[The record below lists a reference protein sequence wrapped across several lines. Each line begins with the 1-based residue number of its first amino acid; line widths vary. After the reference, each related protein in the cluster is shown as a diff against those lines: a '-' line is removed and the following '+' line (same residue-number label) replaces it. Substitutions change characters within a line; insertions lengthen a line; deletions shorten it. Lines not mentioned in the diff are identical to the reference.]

1 MTATRI
7 RSRDLVGQAER
18 YLPGGV
24 NSPVRAFRAVG
35 GEPVVITSAS
45 GCRITDVDGNSYI
58 DYVGSWGPMLLGH
71 AHEAVIEAVQKVVR
85 DGLSFGATCP
95 HEVDLAALIVEMVPS
110 VEKVRLVNSGTEATM
125 SAVRLARGFTGRH
138 DIIKF
143 EGCYHGHSDCL
154 LAKAGSG
161 AMTLALPDSA
171 GVPPLV
177 TQNTVILP
185 FNNLEALERI
195 FAEKGSDI
203 AGIIVEPVAGNMGVV
218 PPLPGY
224 LEKMRELCT
233 KHSSVLIFDEV
244 MTGFR
249 VARGCAQARFGVTP
263 DLTCLGKIVGGG
275 MPLAAYGG
283 RAEIMNHVAP
293 LGPVYQAGTLSGN
306 PIATAAGRAT
316 LQLIKEQ
323 PDLYDRLEKQSAKL
337 QDGLKRLAEAA
348 GVVTCSERVGSMM
361 TMFFQAGPVVDY
373 DSAKRSDTERYGEFF
388 RGMLHQG
395 IYLAP
400 SQFEA
405 AFVGSAHGD
414 EEIEETL
421 AAAQKVLSKIDS
433 EVKPWSSPL

>member
-1 MTATRI
+1 MSVTRT
-7 RSRDLVGQAER
+7 RSRDLVHQAER

-35 GEPVVITSAS
+35 GEPVVIASAT
-45 GCRITDVDGNSYI
+45 GCCIEDVDGNSYI

-71 AHEAVIEAVQKVVR
+71 AHEAVIEAVQKAVR

-95 HEVDLAALIVEMVPS
+95 YEVELAGLIVEMVPS
-110 VEKVRLVNSGTEATM
+110 IEKVRLVNSGTEATM
-125 SAVRLARGFTGRH
+125 SAVRLARGYTGRH
-138 DIIKF
+138 DIVKF

-171 GVPPLV
+171 GVPPAV
-177 TQNTVILP
+177 TQNTLILP
-185 FNNLEALERI
+185 YNDEAALRQL
-195 FAEKGSDI
+195 FDQKGSEI

-218 PPLPGY
+218 PPQPGF
-224 LEKMRELCT
+224 LETMRQLCT
-233 KHSSVLIFDEV
+233 QHGAVLIFDEV

-249 VARGCAQARFGVTP
+249 VARGGAQERYGITP

-283 RAEIMNHVAP
+283 KAEIMNQVAP

-316 LQLIKEQ
+316 LELIQ
-323 PDLYDRLEKQSAKL
+323 SMPDLYERLERRAAKL
-337 QDGLKRLAEAA
+337 EKGLRQLTERLGIA
-348 GVVTCSERVGSMM
+348 TCSARVGSMM
-361 TMFFQAGPVVDY
+361 TMFFSRGPVVDY
-373 DSAKRSDTERYGEFF
+373 STAKQSDTELYGRFF
-388 RGMLHQG
+388 RGMLDQG

-414 EEIEETL
+414 GEIEETL
-421 AAAQKVLSKIDS
+421 VAAEKVLSEIGKDTR
-433 EVKPWSSPL
+433 

>member
-1 MTATRI
+1 MTITRT
-7 RSRDLVGQAER
+7 RSRDLVAKAEK

-35 GEPVVITSAS
+35 GEPVVIRSAS
-45 GCRITDVDGNSYI
+45 GCRIHDVDGNSYI

-71 AHEAVIEAVQKVVR
+71 AHQQVIDAVTKVVQ
-85 DGLSFGATCP
+85 DGLSFGATCA
-95 HEVDLAALIVEMVPS
+95 HEVDLAQLIVEMVPS

-138 DIIKF
+138 DIVKF

-171 GVPPLV
+171 GVPPAV
-177 TQNTVILP
+177 TQNTIIVP
-185 FNNLEALERI
+185 FNDFTALEQLFEER
-195 FAEKGSDI
+195 GSDI
-203 AGIIVEPVAGNMGVV
+203 AGVIVEPVAGNMGVI
-218 PPLPGY
+218 PPLLGY
-224 LEKMRELCT
+224 LEKLRELTT
-233 KHSSVLIFDEV
+233 KYQSVLIFDEV

-249 VARGCAQARFGVTP
+249 VAQGGVQELYGVMP

-283 RAEIMNHVAP
+283 REEIMNHIAP
-293 LGPVYQAGTLSGN
+293 LGPVYQAGTLAGN
-306 PIATAAGRAT
+306 PIASAAGRMT
-316 LQLIKEQ
+316 LELIKAQ
-323 PDLYDRLEKQSAKL
+323 PELYKNLETQSAKL
-337 QDGLKRLAEAA
+337 QSGLAEIAA
-348 GVVTCSERVGSMM
+348 KHGVTTCSERVGSMM
-361 TMFFQAGPVVDY
+361 TMFFQAGPVLDY
-373 DSAKRSDTERYGEFF
+373 MTAKNSNTDHYGEYF
-388 RGMLHQG
+388 RGMLQEG

-405 AFVGSAHGD
+405 AFVGSVHGD

-421 AAAQKVLSKIDS
+421 AAADRVLSRFHENKR
-433 EVKPWSSPL
+433 

>member
-1 MTATRI
+1 MTATRT

-35 GEPVVITSAS
+35 TEPVVIASAS
-45 GCRITDVDGNSYI
+45 GCRLTDVDGNSYI

-95 HEVDLAALIVEMVPS
+95 HEIELAALIVELVPS

-125 SAVRLARGFTGRH
+125 SAIRLARGFTGRH
-138 DIIKF
+138 DIVKF

-171 GVPPLV
+171 GVPPAV
-177 TQNTVILP
+177 TQNTIILP
-185 FNNLEALERI
+185 FNDLEALDSL
-195 FAEKGSDI
+195 FQQKGSEI
-203 AGIIVEPVAGNMGVV
+203 AAVIVEPVAGNMGVV
-218 PPLPGY
+218 APQPGY
-224 LEKMRELCT
+224 LERMRELCT
-233 KHSSVLIFDEV
+233 RHGAVLIFDEV

-249 VARGCAQARFGVTP
+249 VARGGAQELMGITP

-283 RAEIMNHVAP
+283 RSEIMECVAP
-293 LGPVYQAGTLSGN
+293 LGPVYQAGTLAGN
-306 PIATAAGRAT
+306 PVATAAGRAT
-316 LQLIKEQ
+316 LELIKRQ
-323 PDLYDRLEKQSAKL
+323 PDLYERLEVQSAKL
-337 QDGLKRLAEAA
+337 QDGLRRITQET
-348 GVVTCSERVGSMM
+348 GIPTCSARIGSMM
-361 TMFFQAGPVVDY
+361 TMFFQPGPVFDY
-373 DSAKRSDTERYGEFF
+373 QTAKNSNTERYGEFF
-388 RGMLHQG
+388 RGMLQQG

-405 AFVGSAHGD
+405 AFVGTAHGD
-414 EEIEETL
+414 EEIEQTL
-421 AAAQKVLSKIDS
+421 TAAQKVLSRIGAR
-433 EVKPWSSPL
+433 

>member
-1 MTATRI
+1 MTATRT
-7 RSRDLVGQAER
+7 RSRDLVAQAER

-35 GEPVVITSAS
+35 GEPVVIASAS
-45 GCRITDVDGNSYI
+45 GCCIHDVDGNSYI

-110 VEKVRLVNSGTEATM
+110 IHKVRLVNSGTEATM

-171 GVPPLV
+171 GVPPAV
-177 TQNTVILP
+177 TQHTIILP
-185 FNNLEALERI
+185 FNDETALEQL
-195 FAEKGSDI
+195 FSEKGEAI

-218 PPLPGY
+218 PPRPGY
-224 LEKMRELCT
+224 LQKMRDLCG
-233 KHSSVLIFDEV
+233 KHGAVLIFDEV

-249 VARGCAQARFGVTP
+249 VARAGAQERFGVTP

-283 RAEIMNHVAP
+283 REDIMGCVAP
-293 LGPVYQAGTLSGN
+293 NGPVYQAGTLSGN
-306 PIATAAGRAT
+306 PVATAAGRAT
-316 LQLIKEQ
+316 LEQIKAM
-323 PDLYDRLEKQSAKL
+323 PDLYERLERQAARL
-337 QDGLKRLAEAA
+337 QDGLGAIARRA
-348 GVVTCSERVGSMM
+348 GITVCSERVGSMM
-361 TMFFQAGPVVDY
+361 TMFFQAGPVTNY
-373 DSAKRSDTERYGEFF
+373 TTAKNSDTRLYGDFF
-388 RGMLHQG
+388 RGMLQEG

-414 EEIEETL
+414 GEIEETL
-421 AAAQKVLSKIDS
+421 AAAERVLSGLGKDTR
-433 EVKPWSSPL
+433 

>member
-1 MTATRI
+1 MTITRN
-7 RSRDLVGQAER
+7 RSRDLVAKAEK

-35 GEPVVITSAS
+35 GEPVVIRSAS
-45 GCRITDVDGNSYI
+45 GCRIEDVDGNSYI

-71 AHEAVIEAVQKVVR
+71 AHQQVIDAVTKAVQ
-85 DGLSFGATCP
+85 DGLSFGATCA
-95 HEVDLAALIVEMVPS
+95 HEVDLAQLIVEMVPS

-138 DIIKF
+138 DIVKF

-171 GVPPLV
+171 GVPPAV
-177 TQNTVILP
+177 TQNTIIIP
-185 FNNLEALERI
+185 FNDFTALEKLFEER
-195 FAEKGSDI
+195 GTDI
-203 AGIIVEPVAGNMGVV
+203 AGVIVEPVAGNMGVI

-224 LEKMRELCT
+224 LEKLRELTT
-233 KHSSVLIFDEV
+233 KNQSVLIFDEV

-249 VARGCAQARFGVTP
+249 VAQGGVQELYGIMP

-283 RAEIMNHVAP
+283 RTEIMNHIAP
-293 LGPVYQAGTLSGN
+293 LGPVYQAGTLAGN
-306 PIATAAGRAT
+306 PIASAAGRMT
-316 LQLIKEQ
+316 LELIKGQ
-323 PDLYDRLEKQSAKL
+323 PDLYKNLEAQSAKL
-337 QDGLKRLAEAA
+337 QSGLAQIAEKH
-348 GVVTCSERVGSMM
+348 GVTTCSERVGSMM
-361 TMFFQAGPVVDY
+361 TLFFQAGPVVDY
-373 DSAKRSDTERYGEFF
+373 TTAKNCHTDHYGEYF
-388 RGMLHQG
+388 RGMLREG

-405 AFVGSAHGD
+405 AFVGSTHGD

-421 AAAQKVLSKIDS
+421 AAADRVLSRFH
-433 EVKPWSSPL
+433 ENTR

>member
-1 MTATRI
+1 MSATRT
-7 RSRDLVGQAER
+7 RSRDLVAQAER

-35 GEPVVITSAS
+35 GEPVVIASAS
-45 GCRITDVDGNSYI
+45 GCCIHDVDGNSYV

-95 HEVDLAALIVEMVPS
+95 HEVDLAALIVQMVPS
-110 VEKVRLVNSGTEATM
+110 IEKVRLVNSGTEATM

-171 GVPPLV
+171 GVPPAV
-177 TQNTVILP
+177 TQHTIILP
-185 FNNLEALERI
+185 FNDEEALEQV
-195 FAEKGSDI
+195 FAEKGEAI

-218 PPLPGY
+218 PPRPGY
-224 LEKMRELCT
+224 LQKLRELT
-233 KHSSVLIFDEV
+233 SKHGSVLIFDEV

-249 VARGCAQARFGVTP
+249 VARGGAQEVYGIKP

-283 RAEIMNHVAP
+283 RGDIMNCVAP
-293 LGPVYQAGTLSGN
+293 MGPVYQAGTLSGN
-306 PIATAAGRAT
+306 PVATAAGRAT
-316 LQLIKEQ
+316 LEQLQ
-323 PDLYDRLEKQSAKL
+323 ATPDLYERLERKAAKL
-337 QDGLKRLAEAA
+337 QNGLHNLSQKL
-348 GVVTCSERVGSMM
+348 GLTTCSERVGSMM

-373 DSAKRSDTERYGEFF
+373 NSAKQSDTVAYGNFF
-388 RGMLHQG
+388 RGMLQEG

-405 AFVGSAHGD
+405 AFIGLAHGD
-414 EEIEETL
+414 GEIEETL
-421 AAAQKVLSKIDS
+421 AAAERVLSGL
-433 EVKPWSSPL
+433 VKDTR

>member
-7 RSRDLVGQAER
+7 RSRDLVEQAQR

-35 GEPVVITSAS
+35 GEPVVIASAS
-45 GCRITDVDGNSYI
+45 GCRLTDVDGNSYI

-95 HEVDLAALIVEMVPS
+95 HEVDLAGLIVEMVPS

-171 GVPPLV
+171 GVPPAV
-177 TQNTVILP
+177 TQNTIILP
-185 FNNLEALERI
+185 FNDLAALEKV
-195 FAEKGSDI
+195 FQEKGSEI

-218 PPLPGY
+218 PPQPGY
-224 LEKMRELCT
+224 LEKMRELCS
-233 KHSSVLIFDEV
+233 KHGSVLIFDEV

-249 VARGCAQARFGVTP
+249 VARGGAQERMGITP

-283 RAEIMNHVAP
+283 RTDIMDCVAP

-323 PDLYDRLEKQSAKL
+323 PDLYERLEKRSAKL
-337 QDGLKRLAEAA
+337 QEGLRRLAEEA
-348 GVVTCSERVGSMM
+348 GVVSCSERVGSMM
-361 TMFFQAGPVVDY
+361 TMFFQPGPVVDY
-373 DSAKRSDTERYGEFF
+373 ETAKASDTARYGDFF
-388 RGMLHQG
+388 RGMLQQG

-405 AFVGSAHGD
+405 AFVGSAHGN
-414 EEIEETL
+414 EEIEQTL
-421 AAAQKVLSKIDS
+421 AAAQKVLSTIGAR
-433 EVKPWSSPL
+433 

>member
-143 EGCYHGHSDCL
+143 ESCYHGHSDCL

-233 KHSSVLIFDEV
+233 KHGSVLIFDEV

>member
-233 KHSSVLIFDEV
+233 KHGSVLIFDEV

>member
-185 FNNLEALERI
+185 FNNVEALERV

-233 KHSSVLIFDEV
+233 KHGSVLIFDEV

-249 VARGCAQARFGVTP
+249 VALGCAQARFGVTP

>member
-1 MTATRI
+1 MTVTRT
-7 RSRDLVGQAER
+7 RSRDLVAQAER

-35 GEPVVITSAS
+35 GEPVVISSAS
-45 GCRITDVDGNSYI
+45 GCRIHDVDGNSYI

-71 AHEAVIEAVQKVVR
+71 AHEAVIEAVAKVVR

-95 HEVDLAALIVEMVPS
+95 HEVELAQLITEMVPS

-125 SAVRLARGFTGRH
+125 SAVRLARGYTGRH

-161 AMTLALPDSA
+161 ALTLALPDSA
-171 GVPPLV
+171 GVPPAV
-177 TQNTVILP
+177 TQHTIILP
-185 FNNLEALERI
+185 FNDLSALEAV
-195 FAEKGSDI
+195 FAEKGDQI

-218 PPLPGY
+218 SPQPGY
-224 LEKMRELCT
+224 LEAMRALTE
-233 KHSSVLIFDEV
+233 KHGSVLIFDEV

-249 VARGCAQARFGVTP
+249 VARGGAQERFGITP

-283 RAEIMNHVAP
+283 KTEIMNCVAP
-293 LGPVYQAGTLSGN
+293 LGPVYQAGTLAGN
-306 PIATAAGRAT
+306 PVATAAGRAT
-316 LQLIKEQ
+316 LEQIKAL
-323 PDLYDRLEKQSAKL
+323 PDLYDRLEQQAAKL
-337 QDGLKRLAEAA
+337 QNGLAA
-348 GVVTCSERVGSMM
+348 ICQRFGIPTCSDRVGSMM
-361 TMFFQAGPVVDY
+361 TLFFQSGPVLDY
-373 DSAKRSDTERYGEFF
+373 NSAKNSDTKRYGDFF
-388 RGMLHQG
+388 RGMLQEG

-414 EEIEETL
+414 KEIEETL
-421 AAAQKVLSKIDS
+421 AAAEKVLHELGKDAR
-433 EVKPWSSPL
+433 

>member
-1 MTATRI
+1 
-7 RSRDLVGQAER
+7 
-18 YLPGGV
+18 
-24 NSPVRAFRAVG
+24 
-35 GEPVVITSAS
+35 
-45 GCRITDVDGNSYI
+45 
-58 DYVGSWGPMLLGH
+58 MLLGH
-71 AHEAVIEAVQKVVR
+71 AHEAVIEAVLRVVR

-95 HEVDLAALIVEMVPS
+95 HEVDLAGLIIEMVPS

-171 GVPPLV
+171 GVPPAI
-177 TQNTVILP
+177 TQHTIILP
-185 FNNLEALERI
+185 FNDIPALEAV
-195 FAEKGSDI
+195 FAKKGAEI
-203 AGIIVEPVAGNMGVV
+203 AAVIVEPVAGNMGVV

-224 LEKMRELCT
+224 LEKMRELT
-233 KHSSVLIFDEV
+233 SDHGSLLIFDEV

-249 VARGCAQARFGVTP
+249 VARGGAQEKYGITP

-283 RAEIMNHVAP
+283 RVDVMNQVAP
-293 LGPVYQAGTLSGN
+293 MGPVYQAGTLSGN

-316 LQLIKEQ
+316 LELIKAQ
-323 PDLYDRLEKQSAKL
+323 SDLYERLERQAAKL
-337 QDGLKRLAEAA
+337 QSGLDSLTKRLGIA
-348 GVVTCSERVGSMM
+348 TCSQRFGSMM
-361 TMFFQAGPVVDY
+361 TMFFQDGPVVDY
-373 DSAKRSDTERYGEFF
+373 VTAKNSNTETYGKFF
-388 RGMLHQG
+388 RGMLEEG

-414 EEIEETL
+414 GEIEETL
-421 AAAQKVLSKIDS
+421 AAAERVLSGLSGDGNPS
-433 EVKPWSSPL
+433 N

>member
-1 MTATRI
+1 MTATRT
-7 RSRDLVGQAER
+7 RSRDLVAQAER

-35 GEPVVITSAS
+35 GHPVIISSAS
-45 GCRITDVDGNSYI
+45 GCCIHDVDGNSYV

-71 AHEAVIEAVQKVVR
+71 AHEAVIEAVLRVVR

-95 HEVDLAALIVEMVPS
+95 HEVDLAGLIIEMVPS

-171 GVPPLV
+171 GVPPAI
-177 TQNTVILP
+177 TQHTIILP
-185 FNNLEALERI
+185 FNDIPALEAV
-195 FAEKGSDI
+195 FAKKGAEI
-203 AGIIVEPVAGNMGVV
+203 AAVIVEPVAGNMGVV

-224 LEKMRELCT
+224 LEKMRELT
-233 KHSSVLIFDEV
+233 SDHGSLLIFDEV

-249 VARGCAQARFGVTP
+249 VARGGAQEKYGITP

-283 RAEIMNHVAP
+283 RVDVMNQVAP
-293 LGPVYQAGTLSGN
+293 MGPVYQAGTLSGN

-316 LQLIKEQ
+316 LELIKAQ
-323 PDLYDRLEKQSAKL
+323 SDLYERLERQAAKL
-337 QDGLKRLAEAA
+337 QSGLDSLTKRLGIA
-348 GVVTCSERVGSMM
+348 TCSQRVGSMM
-361 TMFFQAGPVVDY
+361 TMFFQDGPVVDY
-373 DSAKRSDTERYGEFF
+373 VTAKNSNTETYGKFF
-388 RGMLHQG
+388 RGMLEEG

-414 EEIEETL
+414 GEIEETL
-421 AAAQKVLSKIDS
+421 AAAERVLSGLSGDGNPS
-433 EVKPWSSPL
+433 N

>member
-1 MTATRI
+1 
-7 RSRDLVGQAER
+7 
-18 YLPGGV
+18 V

-35 GEPVVITSAS
+35 GEPIVIASAT
-45 GCRITDVDGNSYI
+45 GACIQDVDGNSYV
-58 DYVGSWGPMLLGH
+58 DYIGSWGPMLLGH
-71 AHEAVIEAVQKVVR
+71 AHEAVIEAVERVVR

-171 GVPPLV
+171 GVPPAV
-177 TQNTVILP
+177 TQNTIILP
-185 FNNLEALERI
+185 FNDESAVEAV
-195 FAEKGSDI
+195 FAEKGAQI

-218 PPLPGY
+218 PPRPGY
-224 LEKMRELCT
+224 LAKLRELT
-233 KHSSVLIFDEV
+233 AKHGALLIFDEV

-249 VARGCAQARFGVTP
+249 VARGGAQELYGVTP

-283 RAEIMNHVAP
+283 RADIMNHVAP
-293 LGPVYQAGTLSGN
+293 SGPVYQAGTLAGN
-306 PIATAAGRAT
+306 PVATAAGRAT
-316 LQLIKEQ
+316 LEQ
-323 PDLYDRLEKQSAKL
+323 ILSMPDLYERLERQAAKL
-337 QDGLKRLAEAA
+337 QRGLDAICARA
-348 GVVTCSERVGSMM
+348 GLVTISQRVGSMM
-361 TMFFQAGPVVDY
+361 TLFFQAGPVVDY
-373 DSAKRSDTERYGEFF
+373 ATAKNSDTERYGEFF
-388 RGMLHQG
+388 RGMLQEG

-414 EEIEETL
+414 GEIEETL
-421 AAAQKVLSKIDS
+421 AAAERVLPGLGKDTR
-433 EVKPWSSPL
+433 

>member
-1 MTATRI
+1 MTATRT
-7 RSRDLVGQAER
+7 RSRDLVAQAER

-35 GEPVVITSAS
+35 GEPVVIASAS
-45 GCRITDVDGNSYI
+45 GCRIQDVDGNSYI

-95 HEVDLAALIVEMVPS
+95 HEVDLAGLIIELVPS

-125 SAVRLARGFTGRH
+125 SAVRLARGYTGRH
-138 DIIKF
+138 DIVKF

-171 GVPPLV
+171 GVPPAV
-177 TQNTVILP
+177 TQNTIILP
-185 FNNLEALERI
+185 FNDVPALEAL
-195 FAEKGSDI
+195 FAEKGSEI

-218 PPLPGY
+218 PPQPGY
-224 LEKMRELCT
+224 LQRMRDLCSE
-233 KHSSVLIFDEV
+233 HGAVLIFDEV

-249 VARGCAQARFGVTP
+249 VARGGAQELYGITP

-283 RAEIMNHVAP
+283 KAEIMNQVAP
-293 LGPVYQAGTLSGN
+293 LGPVYQAGTLAGN

-316 LQLIKEQ
+316 LELIKGM
-323 PDLYDRLEKQSAKL
+323 PDLYSRLDSQAAKL
-337 QDGLKRLAEAA
+337 QGGLDALTARLGIA
-348 GVVTCSERVGSMM
+348 TTSERVGSMM
-361 TMFFQAGPVVDY
+361 TMFFQSGRVVDY
-373 DSAKRSDTERYGEFF
+373 TTAKNSDTALYGDFF
-388 RGMLHQG
+388 RGMLQEG

-405 AFVGSAHGD
+405 AFVGSEHGD
-414 EEIEETL
+414 AEIDETL
-421 AAAQKVLSKIDS
+421 AAAERVLTGLENKTR
-433 EVKPWSSPL
+433 

>member
-1 MTATRI
+1 MTATRT
-7 RSRDLVGQAER
+7 RSLELVAQAER

-35 GEPVVITSAS
+35 GQPVVIASAT
-45 GCRITDVDGNSYI
+45 GCCIEDVDGNSYI

-71 AHEAVIEAVQKVVR
+71 AHAAVIEAVQKAAR

-95 HEVDLAALIVEMVPS
+95 YEVDLAELIVELVPS
-110 VEKVRLVNSGTEATM
+110 MEKLRLVNSGTEATM

-171 GVPPLV
+171 GVPPAITQHTLV
-177 TQNTVILP
+177 LAY
-185 FNNLEALERI
+185 NNVAALEEV
-195 FAEKGSDI
+195 FAERGSEI

-218 PPLPGY
+218 APAAGY
-224 LEKMRELCT
+224 LEKMRALCT
-233 KHSSVLIFDEV
+233 EHGAVLIFDEV

-249 VARGCAQARFGVTP
+249 VARGGAQERYGVTP

-283 RAEIMNHVAP
+283 RAEIMNQVAP

-316 LQLIKEQ
+316 LEQIKAM
-323 PDLYDRLEKQSAKL
+323 PDLYERLERRAAKL
-337 QDGLKRLAEAA
+337 QNGLAQAAARA
-348 GVVTCSERVGSMM
+348 GVTVCSERVGSMM
-361 TMFFQAGPVVDY
+361 TMFFQKGPVVDY
-373 DSAKRSDTERYGEFF
+373 ATARESNTDLYGEFF
-388 RGMLHQG
+388 RGMLQQG

-405 AFVGSAHGD
+405 AFVGLAHGD
-414 EEIEETL
+414 GEIEETL
-421 AAAQKVLSKIDS
+421 AVAEKVLAEIGKDTR
-433 EVKPWSSPL
+433 